1 MMKRLIE
8 ITRNARARAELE
20 AFHRAEM
27 REAGVTD
34 AALHA
39 FLNGR

>member
-1 MMKRLIE
+1 MLQRLFE
-8 ITRNARARAELE
+8 MTRNARALAELE

-34 AALHA
+34 AAFRA
-39 FLNGR
+39 FVNGR